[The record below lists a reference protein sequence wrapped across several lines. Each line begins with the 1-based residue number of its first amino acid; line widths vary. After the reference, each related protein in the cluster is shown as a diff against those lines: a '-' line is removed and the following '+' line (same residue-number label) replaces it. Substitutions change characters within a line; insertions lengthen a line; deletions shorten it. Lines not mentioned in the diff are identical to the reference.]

1 MCATRLRTEAIK
13 TNSIRR
19 ICMKTLIVYASVHHQ
34 NTEKVAKVMVE
45 ELGADLVPAAKAHPD
60 TVMTYD
66 LIGFGSGIYYLKF
79 HKTLLQF
86 IAGLSTVA
94 GKQAF
99 VFSTSGGGG
108 TERHAAVK
116 EQLVNRGFAIVGDFA
131 CKGWD
136 TWGPF
141 KLVGGTNK
149 GQPNEEDLKAARMFA
164 RGLKEKYA

>member
-1 MCATRLRTEAIK
+1 
-13 TNSIRR
+13 
-19 ICMKTLIVYASVHHQ
+19 MKTLIVYASVHHQ
-34 NTEKVAKVMVE
+34 NTQEVAKVMAE
-45 ELGADLVPAAKAHPD
+45 ELGADLVLAAKAHPD

-86 IAGLSTVA
+86 ITGLSTVA